1 MKKDGS
7 VFIKR
12 IKVIDDIIKVYYSDN
27 TAVQVPYSFENYQ
40 GLIIKRKETIN
51 NFNIEG
57 IIDEIS
63 HNNLRR
69 AIIIVFGLIFNVALT
84 PTFFSLVIPIL
95 VLILN
100 ELYQKDLQGTKQD
113 YLRSKADL
121 DIYDDIQIV
130 SLKDMKSK
138 NNIKTEKNELEVTNE
153 LVVEDSIEFE
163 KSKIKVY
170 KHVKK

>member
-40 GLIIKRKETIN
+40 ALIDKRKETIN
-51 NFNIEG
+51 CFDIERVC
-57 IIDEIS
+57 DEIS
-63 HNNLRR
+63 QNNLRR
-69 AIIIVFGLIFNVALT
+69 AIVIVFGLIFNVALT
-84 PTFFSLVIPIL
+84 PTFFSLVIPVL

-113 YLRSKADL
+113 YLRSKVDL

>member
-1 MKKDGS
+1 MQKDGS
-7 VFIKR
+7 VFIKK
-12 IKVIDDIIKVYYSDN
+12 IKVIDDIINVYYSDN
-27 TAVQVPYSFENYQ
+27 TAVQIPYSFENYQ

-57 IIDEIS
+57 ICDEIAQ
-63 HNNLRR
+63 NNLRR
-69 AIIIVFGLIFNVALT
+69 AIVIAFGLFFNIVLT

-100 ELYQKDLQGTKQD
+100 EVYQKYLQGTKQD
-113 YLRSKADL
+113 YLRSKADI

-138 NNIKTEKNELEVTNE
+138 NNVKTEANELEVTKE
-153 LVVEDSIEFE
+153 FVVEDSIDSE
-163 KSKIKVY
+163 KSKTKVY
-170 KHVKK
+170 QNIKK